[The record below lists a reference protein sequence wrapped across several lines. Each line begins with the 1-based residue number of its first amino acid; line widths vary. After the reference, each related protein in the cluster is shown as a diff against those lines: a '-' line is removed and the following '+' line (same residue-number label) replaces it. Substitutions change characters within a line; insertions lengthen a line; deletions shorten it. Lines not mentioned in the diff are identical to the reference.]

1 MSMRRSPELKP
12 TPWDGLVVLA
22 VVLLAAGCLLALHRG
37 AGQEA
42 GELTAV
48 VTIDGREADR
58 FAPGDLL
65 ESPRTYAH
73 NGYTLEVAAALE
85 GEASPLSAQ
94 KSGGVPGL
102 RVVRADCP
110 TQDCVRTG
118 TIARS
123 GQSIICLPARIIIRL
138 EGGGADR
145 GGPDIVIG

>member
-1 MSMRRSPELKP
+1 M
-12 TPWDGLVVLA
+12 VLA

-85 GEASPLSAQ
+85 GEAAPLSAQ

-145 GGPDIVIG
+145 SGPDIVIG